1 MEKIVDILKLGGPMM
16 LPLLLLGAAGA
27 LIFMERFLYLH
38 KGQIRAVEFVAGIKT
53 ALKKHRLLEAVTIC
67 DESYGPIPRVVK
79 TALINSEETPET
91 MSQAVNIAAAN
102 EFALIDRRVSSL
114 ALVAKLAPLV
124 GLAGT
129 ILALLQIFQK
139 MSNSGSYASAAEFS
153 GQIYNALLSSAG
165 GLLIAI
171 LAWLAYALINS
182 RVRALAQ
189 DIDWSAND
197 VMLFI
202 IRGMPENENLKME
215 GKGQK

>member
-1 MEKIVDILKLGGPMM
+1 M
-16 LPLLLLGAAGA
+16 
-27 LIFMERFLYLH
+27 YLH

-53 ALKKHRLLEAVTIC
+53 ALKKRRILEAVTIC
-67 DESYGPIPRVVK
+67 DESYGPIPRVIK
-79 TALINSEETPET
+79 TALLNFEETPET

-114 ALVAKLAPLV
+114 ALIAKLAPLT

-129 ILALLQIFQK
+129 VLAILQIFQK
-139 MSNSGSYASAAEFS
+139 MAESGSYANASEFS
-153 GQIYNALLSSAG
+153 YQIYNALLSSAV
-165 GLLIAI
+165 GLFIAI

-197 VMLFI
+197 IMLFI
-202 IRGMPENENLKME
+202 IRGMPENENLHMDGERK
-215 GKGQK
+215 K

>member
-1 MEKIVDILKLGGPMM
+1 MEKIIDIFELGGPMM
-16 LPLLLLGAAGA
+16 LPLALLAAAGA
-27 LIFMERFLYLH
+27 LIFLERLLYLH

-53 ALKKHRLLEAVTIC
+53 ALKRRRLLEAVTIC

-79 TALINSEETPET
+79 AALLNSEEPPET

-114 ALVAKLAPLV
+114 ALVAKLSPLV

-129 ILALLQIFQK
+129 VLAILQIFRT
-139 MSNSGSYASAAEFS
+139 MASYASAAEFS
-153 GQIYNALLSSAG
+153 GQIYNALLSSAA
-165 GLLIAI
+165 GLFIAI
-171 LAWLAYALINS
+171 LAWLGYALINS

-197 VMLFI
+197 IMLFI
-202 IRGMPENENLKME
+202 IRGMPENENLQME
-215 GKGQK
+215 GGDAK